1 MHART
6 SSPSSSTEHA
16 PHCAIPQ
23 PRRGPVNF
31 SSLRSTNSKGVSGA
45 ADTTCFVPFTDSVIS
60 FAMICLPSSQ
70 ISRHLEQQA
79 IPHAAIPNCTN
90 HFSVVNTLR
99 ESGFDSACSI
109 EGFQLFGG
117 EFQIQTGEIFLELR
131 YLPRSNDRDYWHR
144 LMPQPGECY
153 LRHAAT
159 GLFGDRLHSRKD
171 PRRAWSLRKEVLH
184 SLVGHPPDVS
194 LAFAVILP
202 GQHAT
207 RQRRPSQNS
216 QVQSFRH
223 GNQFALD
230 RSLDEAVLDL
240 QPDKLCPASKLRQ
253 SVCLGDPPSGSV

>member
-60 FAMICLPSSQ
+60 SAMTLPP
-70 ISRHLEQQA
+70 EQQA
-79 IPHAAIPNCTN
+79 IPRAAISNCTN

-99 ESGFDSACSI
+99 ESRFDSACSI

-117 EFQIQTGEIFLELR
+117 EFQIQTGEIVLELR

-144 LMPQPGECY
+144 SMPQPGECD

-159 GLFGDRLHSRKD
+159 GLFGDRLHSRD
-171 PRRAWSLRKEVLH
+171 NRRRALFLRKEVLH
-184 SLVGHPPDVS
+184 SLIGHPPSVG
-194 LAFAVILP
+194 LAFTVILP
-202 GQHAT
+202 GQYAT
-207 RQRRPSQNS
+207 RQR
-216 QVQSFRH
+216 
-223 GNQFALD
+223 
-230 RSLDEAVLDL
+230 
-240 QPDKLCPASKLRQ
+240 
-253 SVCLGDPPSGSV
+253 